1 MAIFYIMVGITHF
14 TNPNWFV
21 QIVPPMFSYPL
32 LLVLIS
38 GFFEILLGFFL
49 FFKRTKKMA
58 GWGLICLLIAV
69 FPANIYLAMTN
80 GDAMNTTPL
89 IAWGRLPFQFV
100 FIYLAYWHSLD
111 KNG

>member
-1 MAIFYIMVGITHF
+1 MAIFYIMVGISHLIF
-14 TNPNWFV
+14 PSWFV
-21 QIVPPMFSYPL
+21 QIVPPALDYPF

-49 FFKRTKKMA
+49 FFRKTKKIA

-80 GDAMNTTPL
+80 GEAMNTTPL

-111 KNG
+111 S

>member
-1 MAIFYIMVGITHF
+1 MAIFYVMVGISHF
-14 TNPNWFV
+14 IFPSWFV
-21 QIVPPMFSYPL
+21 QIVPPALYYPL

-49 FFKRTKKMA
+49 LFNKTKKIA

-80 GDAMNTTPL
+80 GEAMNTTPL

-111 KNG
+111 S

>member
-1 MAIFYIMVGITHF
+1 MAIFYIIIGITHF
-14 TNPNWFV
+14 INPDWFV
-21 QIVPPMFSYPL
+21 QIVPPIFGYPL
-32 LLVLIS
+32 MLVLIS

-49 FFKRTKKMA
+49 FFEKTKKIA

-100 FIYLAYWHSLD
+100 FIYLAYFYSQD
-111 KNG
+111 S